1 LIHQNTGGQEG
12 KQIISLADR
21 QNAVYIMLKMADRVL
36 QGKQIDQPGK
46 SEPSLKRF
54 PDMSDDI
61 PVVSDVA
68 GFFVIR

>member
-1 LIHQNTGGQEG
+1 
-12 KQIISLADR
+12 
-21 QNAVYIMLKMADRVL
+21 MLKMADRVL

-46 SEPSLKRF
+46 SEPSVKRF